1 MRNSKSKIKRVGI
14 YLGVSPSDGGMFQYA
29 QSLLEAAISAS
40 DSRMDVVVVYA
51 NIGWVPTLENLGTE
65 GQQLRNFRSGVKISN
80 ILMAMRLPCFLTRI
94 ISILLNPLV
103 RELKS
108 YKCDVWVFPAQDS
121 LSWQVF
127 GVKVIGT
134 IHDLMHRYESRFPEV
149 GSFLRYGIREH
160 RFSNI
165 AKYSDVILVDSNI
178 GKKQVVESY
187 HIKPD
192 KVYPLPYIA
201 PSYLSDQKERFDF
214 LAKYK
219 LPLKYLFYPAQF
231 WPHKN
236 HCKLID
242 ALKILSVTYPDIS
255 LVLSGGFSNAYENVY
270 NYASSKGVLDRI
282 IFLGYVPQ
290 EDLSGIY
297 RRARALVYPTFF
309 GPTNIPPLEAFSL
322 GCPVVVS
329 NIYAMPEQYSDA
341 AIYFDP
347 MDEENMANAIG
358 RVWSSDEL
366 VLQMI
371 KKGHKLAENNNQS
384 NFNLLFIDIISKEI
398 LKNDE
403 NFLNV

>member
-51 NIGWVPTLENLGTE
+51 NIGWVPILENLGTE
-65 GQQLRNFRSGVKISN
+65 GQQLRNFRSGVIIAN

-94 ISILLNPLV
+94 ISLLLNPLV

-214 LAKYK
+214 LEKYK

>member
-1 MRNSKSKIKRVGI
+1 MWNSKSQIKRVGI
-14 YLGVSPSDGGMFQYA
+14 YLGVSSSDGGMFQYA
-29 QSLLEAAISAS
+29 QSLLEAAISDG
-40 DSRMDVVVVYA
+40 DSRMDVVVVYT
-51 NIGWVPTLENLGTE
+51 NIDWVPILENLGIN
-65 GQQLRNFRSGVKISN
+65 GQPLRNYRLGVTIAN

-94 ISILLNPLV
+94 ISLLLNPLV

-108 YKCDVWVFPAQDS
+108 YKCDVWIFPAQDS

-127 GVKVIGT
+127 GIKVIGT

-149 GSFLRYGIREH
+149 GSFFRYGIREH

-187 HIKPD
+187 HIKSD
-192 KVYPLPYIA
+192 KVYPLPYAA

-214 LAKYK
+214 LGQYK
-219 LPLKYLFYPAQF
+219 LPMKYLFYPAQF

-242 ALKILSVTYPDIS
+242 ALKILSFAYPDIF
-255 LVLSGGFSNAYENVY
+255 LVLSGGFSNKYENVY
-270 NYASSKGVLDRI
+270 KYASTKEVLDRI

-290 EDLSGIY
+290 DHLAGIY
-297 RRARALVYPTFF
+297 KRARALVYPTFF

-329 NIYAMPEQYSDA
+329 NIYAMPEQYRDA

-347 MDEENMANAIG
+347 MDVKNMANAIG
-358 RVWSSDEL
+358 RVWSNDKL

-371 KKGHKLAENNNQS
+371 KKGHEVAENNNQS
-384 NFNLLFIDIISKEI
+384 NFNRLFIEIMNKE
-398 LKNDE
+398 
-403 NFLNV
+403 FL